1 MRAIGRIRLR
11 RKHILPICL
20 APFVLW
26 VLAIELMPTGWIV
39 HRLQDSIE
47 RVTGLDAKVDRL
59 RLTLGGNLVIQNM
72 RLGQNDPESE
82 ESTSIQV
89 SKVNVNVDWFSVL
102 CGRLAMTDI
111 QIIGLDGVLTREAD
125 GSWLP
130 DRWLNP
136 IQQTEQKWASGKV
149 RSWLIDVEIYGGR
162 LVIKDPQHKTRVL
175 LTGINGMA
183 ETGEGYFKLPE
194 LRAKVDGGE
203 LVLAVSADRSQEIPI
218 FDTNLVMRNVPLG
231 VHFDVLGF
239 VCPLL
244 AGEDSSP
251 RGRLDLEI
259 YVQGRLEQNWTDSL
273 KGRGMLKLDPVS
285 VAGLPVVQKIGLDT
299 LAAEID
305 GRERTLEDLTIRI
318 TNPFTIQDRRVLS
331 PSMRVEVGPVP
342 LKFEGWTDFDGQLD
356 YAMRTDVIRDQL
368 PAGMRG
374 VLDDL
379 KPQDEAL
386 AIRGNLNQ
394 VTILVNDQPITT
406 DRYRIRKTDLRNEVE
421 QISKR
426 LSERLMR

>member
-1 MRAIGRIRLR
+1 
-11 RKHILPICL
+11 
-20 APFVLW
+20 
-26 VLAIELMPTGWIV
+26 
-39 HRLQDSIE
+39 
-47 RVTGLDAKVDRL
+47 
-59 RLTLGGNLVIQNM
+59 
-72 RLGQNDPESE
+72 
-82 ESTSIQV
+82 
-89 SKVNVNVDWFSVL
+89 
-102 CGRLAMTDI
+102 
-111 QIIGLDGVLTREAD
+111 
-125 GSWLP
+125 
-130 DRWLNP
+130 
-136 IQQTEQKWASGKV
+136 
-149 RSWLIDVEIYGGR
+149 
-162 LVIKDPQHKTRVL
+162 
-175 LTGINGMA
+175 
-183 ETGEGYFKLPE
+183 
-194 LRAKVDGGE
+194 
-203 LVLAVSADRSQEIPI
+203 
-218 FDTNLVMRNVPLG
+218 
-231 VHFDVLGF
+231 
-239 VCPLL
+239 
-244 AGEDSSP
+244 
-251 RGRLDLEI
+251 
-259 YVQGRLEQNWTDSL
+259 
-273 KGRGMLKLDPVS
+273 MLKLDPVS

-318 TNPFTIQDRRVLS
+318 TNPFTIQDRKVLS